1 MIFLRAIYFREWN
14 MFKKAI
20 TVAALLCAVNVHAA
34 DFSYSHVDIGLGKI
48 EIDSDGE
55 KYDGEVLG
63 VGLSVAL
70 GNVFYVT
77 ANYGNASIEDVDQA
91 TQGLGLGVHAP
102 LGASTDVYAEGGYAR
117 ADIDDGD
124 WSFDDTGTAYTL
136 GLRQRL
142 GDKLELGGGVSRLD
156 VFDSAENTYF
166 IEAFYSLSDSVYV
179 GAEISTAD
187 DATGYGVSL
196 RVNF

>member
-1 MIFLRAIYFREWN
+1 

-20 TVAALLCAVNVHAA
+20 TAAALLCAVNVHAA
-34 DFSYSHVDIGLGKI
+34 DFSYSYFELGVTKVA
-48 EIDSDGE
+48 IDSDGE

-63 VGLSVAL
+63 LGLSVAL

-77 ANYGNASIEDVDQA
+77 ADMGIAMIEDTDQR

-102 LGASTDVYAEGGYAR
+102 LGNRTNIYAEAGYVR
-117 ADIDDGD
+117 VDIEDGD
-124 WSFDDTGTAYTL
+124 WSFDDNGTAYTL
-136 GLRQRL
+136 GLRQQL
-142 GDKLELGGGVSRLD
+142 GEKVELGGGVSRLD
-156 VFDSAENTYF
+156 VFGSAENTYF
-166 IEAFYSLSDSVYV
+166 VEAFYKATENADV

-187 DATGYGVSL
+187 DVMGYGVSL

>member
-1 MIFLRAIYFREWN
+1 

-20 TVAALLCAVNVHAA
+20 TAAALLCAVNVHAA
-34 DFSYSHVDIGLGKI
+34 DFSYSHFELGVSKV

-63 VGLSVAL
+63 LGLSVAL

-77 ANYGNASIEDVDQA
+77 ADMGIAMIEDTDQR

-102 LGASTDVYAEGGYAR
+102 LGNSTNIYAEAGYVR
-117 ADIDDGD
+117 VDIEDGD
-124 WSFDDTGTAYTL
+124 WSFDDNGTAYTV

-142 GDKLELGGGVSRLD
+142 GDKFELGGGVTR
-156 VFDSAENTYF
+156 VKIFDSSENTFFVNGY
-166 IEAFYSLSDSVYV
+166 YSASGTLDLGAALSK
-179 GAEISTAD
+179 AD
-187 DATGYGVSL
+187 DSTGFAISF
-196 RVNF
+196 RANF

>member
-1 MIFLRAIYFREWN
+1 

-166 IEAFYSLSDSVYV
+166 IEAFYSLSDSVDV